1 MLRGVP
7 VARFGSMVDWRSL
20 ANEYEVFAGKPEM
33 PTFEAQSDAGF
44 YELVHRILMRSDACS
59 LQERRIRP
67 RMEFDTEQRI
77 APWGD
82 RPPSE
87 SDFITVRCFDLNKG
101 GIAFFLDEPP
111 PFRKLVVELKCP
123 QNRIYVL
130 AEVAHHAPVLL
141 YPNGD
146 IVLQE
151 AEDIFEEEELPDMGQ
166 PVPKILVGCRFLSR
180 WTPCNSPEASKPP
193 ETPVTSG

>member
-1 MLRGVP
+1 
-7 VARFGSMVDWRSL
+7 
-20 ANEYEVFAGKPEM
+20 M

-44 YELVHRILMRSDACS
+44 YELVHRILLRSDART

-67 RMEFDTEQRI
+67 RMEFNTEQRI
-77 APWGD
+77 APWVGK
-82 RPPSE
+82 PPRE

-111 PFRKLVVELKCP
+111 PFSKLVVELKCP

-141 YPNGD
+141 FPNGD

-151 AEDIFEEEELPDMGQ
+151 AGDIFEEDLPDLGQ

-180 WTPCNSPEASKPP
+180 WTPCEGPGASEKPSSSSR
-193 ETPVTSG
+193 TG

>member
-1 MLRGVP
+1 
-7 VARFGSMVDWRSL
+7 
-20 ANEYEVFAGKPEM
+20 M

-44 YELVHRILMRSDACS
+44 YELVNRILMRSDARS

-77 APWGD
+77 APWVD
-82 RPPSE
+82 KSPSE
-87 SDFITVRCFDLNKG
+87 GDFITVRCFDLNKG

-123 QNRIYVL
+123 QKRIYVL
-130 AEVAHHAPVLL
+130 AEVAHYAPVLL

-151 AEDIFEEEELPDMGQ
+151 AEDVFEEEDLPDLGQ

-180 WTPCNSPEASKPP
+180 WTPCEGSG
-193 ETPVTSG
+193 TSGTSRAASSSG